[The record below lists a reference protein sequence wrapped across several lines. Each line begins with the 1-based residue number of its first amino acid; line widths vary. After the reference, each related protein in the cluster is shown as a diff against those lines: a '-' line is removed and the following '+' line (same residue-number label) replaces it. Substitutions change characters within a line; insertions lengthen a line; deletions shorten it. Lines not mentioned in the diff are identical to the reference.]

1 MYYTGL
7 DAHPKR
13 SQLQHMDETGALGL
27 TMNVPTTREGLN
39 TFLDKLDGPT
49 RITFEASCC
58 YWWLHEFLT
67 SHPKISHIN
76 VVDPRRSRQLSEELS
91 VQQGYGRAKNDRI
104 DTEMMA
110 HEDRLGLAPIIHV
123 PTAKQLETRTLNRHR
138 FILVLEKTMAANRI
152 YGLLCMH
159 GVLCQA
165 AQLVDDAAFRQQLLQ
180 PLPNYVKVIADNF
193 IGQINLYQKQM
204 QWCEEQL
211 ELALPLG
218 HPDLQLLMS
227 APGFGPVLSR
237 IVQTE
242 ILDIHYFKA
251 PGHLISY
258 SGLAP
263 IANESAGK
271 KGVFKLNRHC
281 NYYLKYAFVEAAH
294 HACTHSHYQSKYKY
308 DVKHY
313 GKIIAKL
320 NLARR
325 LVKSVY
331 WMLIRQQPYKF

>member
-7 DAHPKR
+7 DAHPKK

-27 TMNVPTTREGLN
+27 AMKIPTTRDGFN
-39 TFLDKLDGPT
+39 KFLSKLDSPT
-49 RITFEASCC
+49 RVTLEASCC

-67 SHPKISHIN
+67 SHPKVSHVN
-76 VVDPRRSRQLSEELS
+76 VVDPRRSRQLSSELS
-91 VQQGYGRAKNDRI
+91 VQYGYGRAKNDRI

-110 HEDRLGLAPIIHV
+110 HEDRLGLAPAIHV
-123 PTAKQLETRTLNRHR
+123 PTAKQLEARTLNRHR
-138 FILVLEKTMAANRI
+138 LVLRIEKTMAANRI

-165 AQLVDDAAFRQQLLQ
+165 AQLVDQATFREQLLQ
-180 PLPNYVKVIADNF
+180 PLPNYVKVIVEHF
-193 IGQINLYQKQM
+193 ITQIRLYRQQM
-204 QWCEEQL
+204 QLCDEQL
-211 ELALPLG
+211 DLVLPLG
-218 HPDLQLLMS
+218 HPDLQLLLS
-227 APGFGPVLSR
+227 VPGFGPVLSR
-237 IVQTE
+237 IVYTE
-242 ILDIHYFKA
+242 ILNIHYFDA
-251 PGHLISY
+251 PKHLISY

-263 IANESAGK
+263 FASESAGK
-271 KGVFKLNRHC
+271 KGISKLNRHC

-294 HACTHSHYQSKYKY
+294 HASKHPHHKHQYQH

-325 LVKSVY
+325 LAKSVY